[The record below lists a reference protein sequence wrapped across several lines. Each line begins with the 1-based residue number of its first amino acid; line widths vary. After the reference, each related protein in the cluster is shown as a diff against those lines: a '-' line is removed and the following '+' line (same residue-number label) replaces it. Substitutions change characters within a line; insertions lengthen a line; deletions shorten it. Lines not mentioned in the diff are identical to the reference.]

1 MSRPPATLSPL
12 ALQGRAQTQLAL
24 GVILV
29 LSLAPTVADWV
40 RGDMQGAGG
49 RIVGAVLTALVLWQ
63 VYRGATWALY
73 LTVALSVLGGLGLML
88 LSGLNGFKIQ
98 TLILFAVGAGFAV
111 SGLALYSQQAIR
123 AFLDGQRGLR

>member
-1 MSRPPATLSPL
+1 MSRPSPTLSPL

-24 GVILV
+24 GVLLV
-29 LSLAPTVADWV
+29 LSLAPTFADWV
-40 RGDMQGAGG
+40 RGDFQGAGS

-63 VYRGATWALY
+63 VYQGKTWALY
-73 LTVALSVLGGLGLML
+73 VTIALSVLGGLGLML

-98 TLILFAVGAGFAV
+98 TLILFAVGLGFAV

-123 AFLDGQRGLR
+123 AFLDVQRGKR